1 MAHNNATTFRFLL
14 ENGNFEAL
22 ENWNPF
28 APSLVKRLLPR
39 MECLPILK
47 HTLLLAFWSVTL
59 TAWYAAGRMNHV

>member
-22 ENWNPF
+22 ENWDPF

-47 HTLLLAFWSVTL
+47 HTLLLAWSV
-59 TAWYAAGRMNHV
+59 AFAGWHAAGRMSHT